1 MLHFDE
7 QLAVLND
14 ELTLMGNNCVKII
27 GASIKT
33 LLERDDGREL
43 YKLNYNI
50 VMGLENEIN
59 LNERDIESLCLRL
72 LLRHQPVARDF
83 RAISSALKLISDME
97 RIGDQAMEIAVLSR
111 HIKPSKVEDETFANI
126 KRMAEETSKMVTRSV
141 LSFTNKDSELARHVI
156 EYDRIVDELFSKV
169 RSEVIA
175 YLEAASALGSG
186 EHSRSELYVDLLM
199 VAKYLERIGDHAV
212 NVGEWVYYSIT
223 GEHVRT
229 VTAPDGDT
237 A

>member
-7 QLAVLND
+7 QLAELND

-33 LLERDDGREL
+33 LFERDDGREL
-43 YKLNYNI
+43 YKQNYAI
-50 VMGLENEIN
+50 VMALENEIN
-59 LNERDIESLCLRL
+59 LNERATESLCMRL
-72 LLRHQPVARDF
+72 LLRYQPVARDF

-126 KRMAEETSKMVTRSV
+126 KSMAEETSKMVTRSV
-141 LSFTNKDSELARHVI
+141 LSFTNKDSELAKHVI
-156 EYDRIVDELFSKV
+156 EYDRVVDELFFKV

-175 YLEAASALGSG
+175 YLGSV
-186 EHSRSELYVDLLM
+186 ESSRSELYVDLLM

-237 A
+237 V